1 MNGKAT
7 QDAQIGC
14 PRNHGL
20 TKISHG
26 SERWYHKTKGLRER
40 LLIRATRR
48 ITGRGKGGS
57 GVPGAADG
65 GASGE
70 VEVVVQAG
78 EDGAEDVVVQRLRRR
93 PGAGAGAG
101 AGASAAL
108 ESRAPAPAPAAARL
122 HAGVLLPHLTSRPVR
137 DQGRDRG
144 ARWAFLV
151 DDAKR
156 RRWPEPPL
164 NSTTVYPGPL
174 LGL

>member
-1 MNGKAT
+1 M
-7 QDAQIGC
+7 GC
-14 PRNHGL
+14 YNYP
-20 TKISHG
+20 I
-26 SERWYHKTKGLRER
+26 
-40 LLIRATRR
+40 
-48 ITGRGKGGS
+48 
-57 GVPGAADG
+57 PGAADG

-137 DQGRDRG
+137 DRSRERETEGG
-144 ARWAFLV
+144 LG
-151 DDAKR
+151 DDARR